1 MYFSNAH
8 FDLPPSPSQDPHR
21 DRHRSLS
28 DLVAIICGVVVFFVL
43 SIQLELAERL
53 NNLTHI
59 YERWQLDEIPLTL
72 LVLSL
77 GLVWFGWRRWRE
89 LNREMQIR
97 SQVEAS
103 SRDTLAQN
111 RRLAQQ
117 LIQLQES
124 ERRFIARE
132 LHDEFGQCCVAIKV
146 DAALIARESQ
156 HKQATI
162 YASAQ
167 FISDAADHLQR
178 VLRGILNRLR
188 PTGLDD
194 LGLISSLE
202 ILLESWQ
209 ARHGITCT
217 FSSNGTFHALDEAS
231 TITLYRSVQEC
242 LTNIAR
248 HAQASLARVTIE
260 HAAQPS
266 GAGQI
271 VLTVVDNGVGLQCG
285 ADHAGLGI
293 VGMRERVSA
302 LGGQLS
308 LASLAA
314 GGTQLKVVLPMPG
327 TGAET

>member
-1 MYFSNAH
+1 MYFSNAR
-8 FDLPPSPSQDPHR
+8 FDLAPLLPQDTRP

-28 DLVAIICGVVVFFVL
+28 DLVAIVCGVVVFFVL

-53 NNLTHI
+53 NNWTHI

-103 SRDTLAQN
+103 NRDTLAQN

-124 ERRFIARE
+124 ERRVFARE

-146 DAALIARESQ
+146 DAALIARESL

-162 YASAQ
+162 HASAQ
-167 FISDAADHLQR
+167 RISDAADHLHR
-178 VLRGILNRLR
+178 VLRGILKRLR
-188 PTGLDD
+188 PTELDD
-194 LGLISSLE
+194 LGLISSLQL
-202 ILLESWQ
+202 LLESWQ
-209 ARHGITCT
+209 ARHGVACT
-217 FSSNGTFHALDEAS
+217 FSSNGPFEALDEAC
-231 TITLYRSVQEC
+231 TITLYRSVQEG

-248 HAQASLARVTIE
+248 HAQASLAKVTIE
-260 HAAQPS
+260 HETQHS
-266 GAGQI
+266 GADQI

-293 VGMRERVSA
+293 LGMRERVSA

-308 LASLAA
+308 LGFLDA
-314 GGTQLKVVLPMPG
+314 GGTQLKVVLPWLG
-327 TGAET
+327 TGAAT